1 MSLTRPLI
9 RIVALVALTGFSAF
23 VTCAETDSRQLV
35 QLIEYISVDY
45 PNAVESGRVINPEEY
60 REMQE
65 FSGLVVEAVSRLAPG
80 RQTADFLAQAKQLA
94 DAVQNRD
101 SADRIGEIATTLR
114 GRLLEAYPVLNLPT
128 AFLPEPQVQALYAE
142 TCAGC
147 HGAAGQ
153 GNGPYAAALTPAP
166 TDFTDR
172 ARAAEHSVM
181 GLYETL
187 SSGVEGTAMTSFAN
201 LSDIQR
207 WSLAFYV
214 GSLAFNSQSGQNAP
228 LSATAGSVPLQALI
242 LYSPEA
248 LRTSHPGLSYN
259 DIGLLRRNPSR
270 LLSPEG
276 PIDIARRRLAQ
287 SRAEYADGH
296 YEAAHRLAISAYLD
310 GFELVENTLHSHD
323 PALMK
328 RIESDMI
335 ALRELLNRQGEPDRV
350 AQAVQKID
358 AQLAEA
364 ADLLE
369 SGTLG
374 ASTIFT
380 ASFLILLREGL
391 EALLV
396 VLALITVLI
405 KSDRRD
411 TLKYV
416 HAGTLLAVAAGIL
429 TWFVSRYILTITGAT
444 REVTEGVASLVSAVV
459 LFYIGFWMHRKTQV
473 KEWKRFIYE
482 SVQRHL
488 GRGSLF
494 GIAALAF
501 IAVYRELFET
511 VLFYQALWTQV
522 PGGQV
527 HALLAGLIAG
537 IVALA
542 ALSWLMVRYSLKLP
556 LKQFFS
562 LTVYLLLALSFVLT
576 GKAIAA
582 LQEAGWI
589 AATAFPLPIEFDW
602 LGIYPTWQGIVA
614 QTVVLLLAL
623 STTLIY
629 DAIVQHKKLVPGV

>member
-1 MSLTRPLI
+1 MSYARPLI
-9 RIVALVALTGFSAF
+9 RIVALVALTGFSVSA
-23 VTCAETDSRQLV
+23 TCAETDSRQLI

-45 PNAVESGRVINPEEY
+45 PEAVEGGRVINKEEY
-60 REMQE
+60 REMLE
-65 FSGLVVEAVSRLAPG
+65 FSGLVVDAVGRLEPG
-80 RQTADFLAQAKQLA
+80 RQTASFLTQAKQLA
-94 DAVQNRD
+94 DAVHHRE
-101 SADRIGEIATTLR
+101 SADRIGEIATALR
-114 GRLLEAYPVLNLPT
+114 GHLLETYPVLNLPT
-128 AFLPEPQVQALYAE
+128 SFLPASQVQALYTE

-147 HGAAGQ
+147 HGATGQ
-153 GNGPYAAALTPAP
+153 GNGPYAATLAPAP
-166 TDFTDR
+166 TEFTDR
-172 ARAAEHSVM
+172 ARAAERSVM

-187 SSGVEGTAMTSFAN
+187 SSGVEGTAMASFAN
-201 LSDIQR
+201 LSDVQR

-214 GSLAFNSQSGQNAP
+214 GGLAFDSPTGQNAP
-228 LSATAGSVPLQALI
+228 LSATAASVPLQALI
-242 LYSPEA
+242 LYSPKE
-248 LRTSHPGLSYN
+248 LRTSYPGLSYD
-259 DIGLLRRNPSR
+259 DIGRLRSHPSQ
-270 LLSPEG
+270 LLSAEG
-276 PIDIARRRLAQ
+276 PIDIARQRLAQ
-287 SRAEYADGH
+287 SRAEYDNGH
-296 YEAAHRLAISAYLD
+296 YEAAHRLAVSAYLD
-310 GFELVENTLHSHD
+310 GFELVENTLRNHD

-335 ALRELLNRQGEPDRV
+335 ALRERLNRKGEPDRV
-350 AQAVQKID
+350 AQAIQKID
-358 AQLAEA
+358 TQLAEA

-374 ASTIFT
+374 TSTVFT

-396 VLALITVLI
+396 VLALVTVLI
-405 KSDRRD
+405 KSGRRD

-416 HAGTLLAVAAGIL
+416 HAGWLLAVAAGIL
-429 TWFVSRYILTITGAT
+429 TWFASRYILTITGAT
-444 REVTEGVASLVSAVV
+444 REVTEGVAALVAAVV

-473 KEWKRFIYE
+473 KEWKRFIAE

-522 PGGQV
+522 PGNQA
-527 HALLAGLIAG
+527 HALVTGLIAG

-562 LTVYLLLALSFVLT
+562 LTVYLLLGLSFVLT
-576 GKAIAA
+576 GKAVAA

-589 AATAFPLPIEFDW
+589 GSTAFPLPIEFDW
-602 LGIYPTWQGIVA
+602 LGIHPTWQGIVA

-623 STTLIY
+623 GTTFIY
-629 DAIVQHKKLVPGV
+629 DAIVQNKKLVPGV